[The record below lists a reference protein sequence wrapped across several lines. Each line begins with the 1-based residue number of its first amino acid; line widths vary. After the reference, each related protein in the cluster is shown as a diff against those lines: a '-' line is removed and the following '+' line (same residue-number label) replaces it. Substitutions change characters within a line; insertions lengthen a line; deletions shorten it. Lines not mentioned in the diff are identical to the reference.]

1 MISIEKTGEHFR
13 LLYDVKGRFVVHAIT
28 SEEAKYKLCKV
39 RRVYTGPRGV
49 PLLTTHDGRTI
60 RYPDPLVKTH
70 DTILVDIAS
79 GKIRQFIK
87 FEPGALLPVSFLYSA
102 KESCFI
108 VQPLRI
114 CSTVK
119 FTPAYIE
126 QLFALKIIMC
136 FD

>member
-28 SEEAKYKLCKV
+28 SEEAKYKLCQV

-60 RYPDPLVKTH
+60 RYPDPLVKTN

-87 FEPGALLPVSFLYSA
+87 FEPGAPPPASLLYREAS
-102 KESCFI
+102 
-108 VQPLRI
+108 
-114 CSTVK
+114 
-119 FTPAYIE
+119 
-126 QLFALKIIMC
+126 
-136 FD
+136 